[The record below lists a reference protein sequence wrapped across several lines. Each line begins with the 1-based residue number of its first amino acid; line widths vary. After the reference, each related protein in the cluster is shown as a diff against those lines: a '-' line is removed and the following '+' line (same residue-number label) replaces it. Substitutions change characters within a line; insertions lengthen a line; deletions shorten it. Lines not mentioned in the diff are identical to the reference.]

1 MNPGLSRP
9 IPRADMKTIESQL
22 VRHQI
27 KEQKV
32 MTQRQQREDLFH
44 ADPWTNALGSQPSRG
59 LTESTVS
66 SQDEFQ
72 SLDLNTSYAES
83 TMTQSVGL
91 DESFVSTDSRFS
103 TGSSRCNV
111 HTRYSNTANIAL
123 HSGVGLQQLSGPSDK
138 DQNVVKRLRAES
150 GSENPP
156 PCVSR
161 ERSGDMCRYSVVVGG
176 VTLALLESQPVH
188 IYSTDDME
196 GEVRGTSSVDNGGLD
211 PGRYFQAVCG
221 LLADGVNKK
230 ELESRGEDLAQV
242 LPSDHLL

>member
-103 TGSSRCNV
+103 SGSSGCNV
-111 HTRYSNTANIAL
+111 HTRHGTTNTAL

-138 DQNVVKRLRAES
+138 DQNVMKRLRAES
-150 GSENPP
+150 GSEPR
-156 PCVSR
+156 VSR
-161 ERSGDMCRYSVVVGG
+161 ESSGEMCRYSVVVGG